1 MSFFK
6 VLVVEDEVA
15 LRVIY
20 DRILR
25 MLGCEVTLA
34 KDGEEALRI
43 LETLTPDLI
52 FLDMLLPYVNGTQ
65 IIQYIMT
72 VQRLRHIHV
81 VMVSS
86 ASEYE
91 QYKSLLPSAEF
102 HLKPILANQIKS
114 IARRAM
120 DATNHD

>member
-1 MSFFK
+1 MSLFK

-25 MLGCEVTLA
+25 LVGCEVTLA
-34 KDGEEALRI
+34 KDGEEGLRL
-43 LETLTPDLI
+43 LETQTPDLL
-52 FLDMLLPYVNGTQ
+52 FLDMLLPYVNGVQ
-65 IIQYIMT
+65 LIQYMAAT
-72 VQRLRHIHV
+72 PRLRHVHV

-91 QYKSLLPSAEF
+91 QHKKLLPSAEF
-102 HLKPILANQIKS
+102 HLKPILANQIKA

>member
-1 MSFFK
+1 MTLFK

-25 MLGCEVTLA
+25 LLGCEVTLA
-34 KDGEEALRI
+34 KDGEEALRL
-43 LETLTPDLI
+43 LETQTPDLI
-52 FLDMLLPYVNGTQ
+52 FLDMLLPYVNGAQ
-65 IIQYIMT
+65 IIQYMAT

-91 QYKSLLPSAEF
+91 QYKKLLPSSEF
-102 HLKPILANQIKS
+102 HLKPILASQIKT

-120 DATNHD
+120 DATNND

>member
-1 MSFFK
+1 MTLFK

-25 MLGCEVTLA
+25 LLGCEVTLA
-34 KDGEEALRI
+34 KDGEEALR
-43 LETLTPDLI
+43 LLDTTTPDLM
-52 FLDMLLPYVNGTQ
+52 FLDMLLPYVNGVQ
-65 IIQYIMT
+65 IIQHMSGIE
-72 VQRLRHIHV
+72 RLRHIHV

-91 QYKSLLPSAEF
+91 QYKKLLPVAEF
-102 HLKPILANQIKS
+102 HLKPILANQIKA